1 MTKKIK
7 ITKTKKMKKVHPKI
21 YESLDSGYGIIY
33 AYDEIRYENIEPIDF
48 EVVEHDKAFTKIK
61 IINPSGEEEIVE
73 VLTIVVDALDLVERF
88 YGYHGN
94 SFKDYDSSVLEKHID
109 ESAESSSLA
118 QYSYEGLVK
127 LTNDKRLKSFHY
139 FYSYEYGWH
148 SPHIYLLLSDDER
161 VLKWAGENLNDFSID
176 ADEEYGVTIEDF
188 IRDNVENPEE
198 RITKLKEFDIIE

>member
-1 MTKKIK
+1 M
-7 ITKTKKMKKVHPKI
+7 
-21 YESLDSGYGIIY
+21 
-33 AYDEIRYENIEPIDF
+33 
-48 EVVEHDKAFTKIK
+48 
-61 IINPSGEEEIVE
+61 
-73 VLTIVVDALDLVERF
+73 
-88 YGYHGN
+88 
-94 SFKDYDSSVLEKHID
+94 
-109 ESAESSSLA
+109 
-118 QYSYEGLVK
+118 VK